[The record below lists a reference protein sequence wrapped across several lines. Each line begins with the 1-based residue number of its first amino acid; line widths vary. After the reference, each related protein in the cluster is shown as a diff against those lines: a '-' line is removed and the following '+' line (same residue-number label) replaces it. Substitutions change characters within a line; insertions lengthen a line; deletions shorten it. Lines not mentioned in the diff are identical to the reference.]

1 MKTQA
6 RVVVIG
12 GGVVGCSVLYHL
24 TKLGWTDVMLIER
37 SELTSGSTWHAAGG
51 MHTLNSDPNVAKLQ
65 DYTIRLYKEIE
76 EISGQ
81 SCGVHMTG
89 GFMLAATPE
98 RLDYLKTARAK
109 ARVLGMDTELVG
121 MEEVG
126 RQHPLID
133 TSHFLGALWDP
144 NEGHVDPSGVTH
156 AYAKAARLK
165 GAEIVLRNPVKE
177 LVATSDGHWQ
187 VVTEQGTVTA
197 EIVINAG
204 GLWAREVGRMVG
216 IELPVL
222 AMEHHYL
229 ITEEIPEIVAYNTE
243 RGREMP
249 HAIDFEAEL
258 YSRQEGKGMVIGT
271 YEKACVPWSPKDTP
285 WDFGHELLQP
295 DFDRIAPSLDLAFRH
310 FPPLAKAGI
319 KQAING
325 PFTFAPD
332 GNPLVGP
339 VPGLRN
345 FWCACGVMAGFSQG
359 GGVGL
364 MLAQWLI
371 EGEPEMDIFAMDVGR
386 FGDIASRAFTRA
398 KVQENSSRRFSIT
411 FPNEELPVAR
421 PLRTTPAYDLL
432 KSKGAVFG
440 AAVGLE
446 HALWFAPDGEPAVE
460 ATSFRRSNAFGPTG
474 VEAKAVRETVGVLEI
489 ANFAKHEISGSGAEA
504 FLDRILAGRLPRP
517 GRMALSPMLSPK
529 GRLLGDLTVSRLS
542 DDRFLIV
549 GSAAAQ
555 EVHQRWFADH
565 APASGV
571 SLRNR
576 TRELAGF
583 AIAGPNSRALLARL
597 TDEDISNGAFPFR
610 SIRRLDIGHTSAWVA
625 RISYTGEL
633 GYEIYAPFDHQRGLL
648 LALLAA
654 GEGLGVRLFGGR
666 ALNALRLEK
675 GFGAWLRE
683 FTPGLGPVES
693 GLDRFIADKPGYI
706 GRDAYL
712 AARDAGST
720 QTLALLEI
728 DATDA
733 DAWRDEPIDV
743 GDRTVGFVTSGG
755 YGYAAGRSLALAYID
770 TGFLNEPLEVEI
782 LGERKAARVLA
793 EPPIDPTGSRMRG

>member
-1 MKTQA
+1 MKSQA

-51 MHTLNSDPNVAKLQ
+51 MHTLNADPNVAKLQ

-89 GFMLAATPE
+89 GFMLAADKD

-121 MEEVG
+121 MDEVG
-126 RQHPLID
+126 RDHPLID
-133 TSHFLGALWDP
+133 TSHFVGALWDP

-156 AYAKAARLK
+156 AYAKAARIK

-177 LVATSDGHWQ
+177 LIATPDGHWK
-187 VVTEQGTVTA
+187 VVTEQGTVDA
-197 EIVINAG
+197 EVVINAG

-229 ITEEIPEIVAYNTE
+229 ITEEIPEIVAYNKE

-249 HAIDFEAEL
+249 HAIDFAAEL
-258 YSRQEGKGMVIGT
+258 YSRQEGRGMVIGT

-295 DFDRIAPSLDLAFRH
+295 DFDRIGPSLDLAFSH

-319 KQAING
+319 RQAING

-364 MLAQWLI
+364 MLSQWLV
-371 EGEPEMDIFAMDVGR
+371 EGEPEVDIFAMDVAR
-386 FGDIASRAFTRA
+386 FGDFASRGYTRA
-398 KVQENSSRRFSIT
+398 KVQENYSRRFSIT
-411 FPNEELPVAR
+411 YPNEELPAGR

-432 KSKGAVFG
+432 KARGAVFG

-446 HALWFAPDGEPAVE
+446 YPLWFAAAGETAVE
-460 ATSFRRSNAFGPTG
+460 TPTFRRSNAFGPTDA
-474 VEAKAVRETVGVLEI
+474 EAKAVRAGVGIMEI
-489 ANFAKHEISGSGAEA
+489 ASYAKHEISGAGAEA
-504 FLDRILAGRLPRP
+504 LLDRLLAGRLPNP
-517 GRMALSPMLSPK
+517 GRMTLSPMLSPK
-529 GRLLGDLTVSRLS
+529 GRLMGDLTVARLAA
-542 DDRFLIV
+542 DRFLVV

-555 EVHQRWFADH
+555 EAHQRWFADH
-565 APASGV
+565 APAGGV
-571 SLRNR
+571 TLRNR

-583 AIAGPNSRALLARL
+583 AIAGPRSRELLARL
-597 TDEDISNGAFPFR
+597 TDEDVSGNAFPFR
-610 SIRRLDIGHTSAWVA
+610 SIRKIDVGLTSAWVA

-633 GYEIYAPFDHQRGLL
+633 GYEIYAPVDHQRALL
-648 LALLAA
+648 TALLAA
-654 GEGLGVRLFGGR
+654 GEDLGVRLFGGR
-666 ALNALRLEK
+666 ALNSLRLEK

-683 FTPGLGPVES
+683 FAPSYGPVES
-693 GLDRFIADKPGYI
+693 GMDRFIADKPGYI
-706 GRDAYL
+706 GRDAFL
-712 AARDAGST
+712 ASRDASPPRR
-720 QTLALLEI
+720 LVLLEI

-733 DAWRDEPIDV
+733 DAWHDEPVDAA
-743 GDRTVGFVTSGG
+743 DRTVGFVTSGG
-755 YGYAAGRSLALAYID
+755 YGHTVGRSLALAYVD
-770 TGFLNEPLEVEI
+770 TDSLEADLNVEI
-782 LGERKAARVLA
+782 LGDRRPARVLPA
-793 EPPIDPTGSRMRG
+793 PPVDPSGSRMRE

>member
-1 MKTQA
+1 MKSHA

-51 MHTLNSDPNVAKLQ
+51 MHTLNADPNVAKLQ
-65 DYTIRLYKEIE
+65 DYTIRLYREIE

-89 GFMLAATPE
+89 GFMLAATKE

-126 RQHPLID
+126 REHPLID

-144 NEGHVDPSGVTH
+144 NEDHVDPSGVTH

-165 GAEIVLRNPVKE
+165 GAEIVLRNPVKA
-177 LVATSDGHWQ
+177 LVATTDGHWL
-187 VVTEQGTVTA
+187 VVTEQGTVQA
-197 EIVINAG
+197 EVVINAG

-229 ITEEIPEIVAYNTE
+229 ITEEIPEIVAYNQE

-258 YSRQEGKGMVIGT
+258 YSRQEGRGMVIGT

-295 DFDRIAPSLDLAFRH
+295 DFDRIPPSLDVAFQH
-310 FPPLAKAGI
+310 FPPLARAGI

-364 MLAQWLI
+364 MLSQWLV
-371 EGEPEMDIFAMDVGR
+371 EGEPEVDIFAMDVAR
-386 FGDIASRAFTRA
+386 FGDFASRGYARA
-398 KVQENSSRRFSIT
+398 KVQENYSRRFSIT
-411 FPNEELPVAR
+411 YPTEELPVAR

-432 KSKGAVFG
+432 KARGAVFG

-446 HALWFAPDGEPAVE
+446 HPLWFAGEGETAAETP
-460 ATSFRRSNAFGPTG
+460 TFRRSNAFGPTDA
-474 VEAKAVRETVGVLEI
+474 ESKAVRDCVVIMEI
-489 ANFAKHEISGSGAEA
+489 ATYAKHEVSGPGAEA
-504 FLDRILAGRLPRP
+504 LLDDVSGDTIAFHQFGDEGLAVADG
-517 GRMALSPMLSPK
+517 GQAALL
-529 GRLLGDLTVSRLS
+529 
-542 DDRFLIV
+542 
-549 GSAAAQ
+549 Q
-555 EVHQRWFADH
+555 EGCR
-565 APASGV
+565 
-571 SLRNR
+571 
-576 TRELAGF
+576 
-583 AIAGPNSRALLARL
+583 SRAA
-597 TDEDISNGAFPFR
+597 
-610 SIRRLDIGHTSAWVA
+610 
-625 RISYTGEL
+625 
-633 GYEIYAPFDHQRGLL
+633 
-648 LALLAA
+648 
-654 GEGLGVRLFGGR
+654 
-666 ALNALRLEK
+666 
-675 GFGAWLRE
+675 
-683 FTPGLGPVES
+683 
-693 GLDRFIADKPGYI
+693 
-706 GRDAYL
+706 
-712 AARDAGST
+712 
-720 QTLALLEI
+720 
-728 DATDA
+728 
-733 DAWRDEPIDV
+733 
-743 GDRTVGFVTSGG
+743 
-755 YGYAAGRSLALAYID
+755 
-770 TGFLNEPLEVEI
+770 
-782 LGERKAARVLA
+782 
-793 EPPIDPTGSRMRG
+793 

>member
-1 MKTQA
+1 MKSQA

-51 MHTLNSDPNVAKLQ
+51 MHTLNADPNVAKLQ
-65 DYTIRLYKEIE
+65 DYTIRLYQEIE
-76 EISGQ
+76 AISGQ

-89 GFMLAATPE
+89 GFMLAADKD

-121 MEEVG
+121 MDEVG
-126 RQHPLID
+126 REHPLID

-156 AYAKAARLK
+156 AYAKAARLQ

-177 LVATSDGHWQ
+177 LIATADGHWK
-187 VVTEQGTVTA
+187 VVTEQGTVDA
-197 EIVINAG
+197 EVVINAG

-229 ITEEIPEIVAYNTE
+229 ITEEIPEIVAYNKE
-243 RGREMP
+243 RGKEMP
-249 HAIDFEAEL
+249 HAIDFAAEL
-258 YSRQEGKGMVIGT
+258 YSRQEGRGMVIGT

-295 DFDRIAPSLDLAFRH
+295 DFDRIGPSLDMAFRH
-310 FPPLAKAGI
+310 FPPLATAGI

-364 MLAQWLI
+364 MLAQWLV
-371 EGEPEMDIFAMDVGR
+371 EGEPEMDIFAMDVAR
-386 FGDIASRAFTRA
+386 FGDFASRGYARA
-398 KVQENSSRRFSIT
+398 KVQENYSRRFSIT
-411 FPNEELPVAR
+411 FPNEELPAAR

-432 KSKGAVFG
+432 KSAGAVFG

-446 HALWFAPDGEPAVE
+446 HALWFAPAGESAVE
-460 ATSFRRSNAFGPTG
+460 TPTFRRSNAFGPTAA
-474 VEAKAVRETVGVLEI
+474 EARAVREAVGILEI
-489 ANFAKHEISGSGAEA
+489 ANFAKHEVAGPGAEA
-504 FLDRILAGRLPRP
+504 FLDRVLAGRLPRL
-517 GRMALSPMLSPK
+517 GRTALSPMLAPS
-529 GRLLGDLTVSRLS
+529 GRLLGDLTVSRLA

-555 EVHQRWFADH
+555 EAHQRWFADH
-565 APASGV
+565 APAAGV

-583 AIAGPNSRALLARL
+583 AIAGPRSRELLARL
-597 TDEDISNGAFPFR
+597 TDEDLSREGFPFLA
-610 SIRRLDIGHTSAWVA
+610 IRRMDVGTTSALVA

-633 GYEIYAPFDHQRGLL
+633 GYEIYAPLDHQRTLL
-648 LALLAA
+648 VDLLAA

-683 FTPGLGPVES
+683 YAPGYGPVES
-693 GLDRFIADKPGYI
+693 GLDRFIADKPGFI
-706 GRDAYL
+706 GRDAFL
-712 AARDAGST
+712 AARDAGPERR
-720 QTLALLEI
+720 LVLLEV

-733 DAWRDEPIDV
+733 DAWRDEPVDSD
-743 GDRTVGFVTSGG
+743 GRTVGFVTSGG
-755 YGYAAGRSLALAYID
+755 YGHTIGRSLALAYLD
-770 TGFLNEPLEVEI
+770 VGFMEAPLDIEI
-782 LGERKAARVLA
+782 LGERRAARVLA
-793 EPPIDPTGSRMRG
+793 EPPVDPAGARMRS

>member
-1 MKTQA
+1 MKSQA

-51 MHTLNSDPNVAKLQ
+51 MHTLNADPNVAKLQ

-89 GFMLAATPE
+89 GFMLAATKE

-109 ARVLGMDTELVG
+109 ARVLDMDTDLVG
-121 MEEVG
+121 MDEVG
-126 RQHPLID
+126 RMHPLID

-156 AYAKAARLK
+156 ACARAARIK
-165 GAEIVLRNPVKE
+165 GAEIVLRNPVRE
-177 LVATSDGHWQ
+177 LIATPDGHWQ
-187 VVTEQGTVTA
+187 VVTEQGSVTA
-197 EIVINAG
+197 EVVINAG
-204 GLWAREVGRMVG
+204 GLWAREIGRMVG

-229 ITEEIPEIVAYNTE
+229 ITEEIPEIVAYNRE
-243 RGREMP
+243 HGREMP

-258 YSRQEGKGMVIGT
+258 YSRQEGRGMVIGT

-295 DFDRIAPSLDLAFRH
+295 DFDRISPSLDVAFRH
-310 FPPLAKAGI
+310 FPPLATAGI

-364 MLAQWLI
+364 MLSQWLV
-371 EGEPEMDIFAMDVGR
+371 EGEPEVDIFAMDVAR
-386 FGDIASRAFTRA
+386 FGDFASRGYTRA
-398 KVQENSSRRFSIT
+398 KVQENYSRRFSIT
-411 FPNEELPVAR
+411 FPNEELPAAR

-432 KSKGAVFG
+432 KSAGAVFG

-446 HALWFAPDGEPAVE
+446 HPLWFAPAGEPAVE
-460 ATSFRRSNAFGPTG
+460 TPTFRRSNAFGPTDA
-474 VEAKAVRETVGVLEI
+474 EARAVRQGVGILEI
-489 ANFAKHEISGSGAEA
+489 ATYAKHEVSGPGAEA
-504 FLDRILAGRLPRP
+504 LLDRVLAGRLPAP
-517 GRMALSPMLSPK
+517 GRMTLSPMLSPK
-529 GRLLGDLTVSRLS
+529 GRLLGDLTVARLAG
-542 DDRFLIV
+542 DRFLVV

-571 SLRNR
+571 TLRNR

-583 AIAGPNSRALLARL
+583 AVAGPRSRELLARL
-597 TDEDISNGAFPFR
+597 TDEDVSGNAMPFR
-610 SIRRLDIGHTSAWVA
+610 AIRKIDLGTTSAWVA

-633 GYEIYAPFDHQRGLL
+633 GYEIYAPLDHQRRLL
-648 LALLAA
+648 TDLLAA
-654 GEGLGVRLFGGR
+654 GEGLGVRLFGSR

-683 FTPGLGPVES
+683 FAPSYGPAES
-693 GLDRFIADKPGYI
+693 GLARFIADKPGYI
-706 GRDAYL
+706 GRDAFL
-712 AARDAGST
+712 ASRDVPPARR
-720 QTLALLEI
+720 LVLLEM

-733 DAWRDEPIDV
+733 DAWRDEPVDA

-755 YGYAAGRSLALAYID
+755 YGHTIGRSLALAYVD
-770 TGFLNEPLEVEI
+770 GGFLDADLTVEI
-782 LGERKAARVLA
+782 LGDRRPARVLT
-793 EPPIDPTGSRMRG
+793 EPPVDPSGSRMRG

>member
-386 FGDIASRAFTRA
+386 FGDFASRAFTRA
-398 KVQENSSRRFSIT
+398 KVQENYSRRFSIT

>member
-1 MKTQA
+1 MKSHA

-51 MHTLNSDPNVAKLQ
+51 MHTLNADPNVAKLQ

-76 EISGQ
+76 ELSGQ

-89 GFMLAATPE
+89 GFMLAADKD
-98 RLDYLKTARAK
+98 RLDYLKTTRAK

-121 MEEVG
+121 MDEVA
-126 RQHPLID
+126 REHPLID
-133 TSHFLGALWDP
+133 TSHFVGALWDP

-156 AYAKAARLK
+156 AYARSARLK

-177 LVATSDGHWQ
+177 LVATPDGHWK
-187 VVTEQGTVTA
+187 VVTEQGTVAA
-197 EIVINAG
+197 EVVINAG

-216 IELPVL
+216 IELPLL

-229 ITEEIPEIVAYNTE
+229 ITEEIPEIVAYNQA
-243 RGREMP
+243 RGKEMP
-249 HAIDFEAEL
+249 HAIDFAAEL
-258 YSRQEGKGMVIGT
+258 YSRQEGRGMVIGT
-271 YEKACVPWSPKDTP
+271 YEKACVPWSPKTTP

-295 DFDRIAPSLDLAFRH
+295 DFDRIGPSLDMAFQH
-310 FPPLAKAGI
+310 FPPLATAGI
-319 KQAING
+319 KRAING
-325 PFTFAPD
+325 PFVFAPD

-364 MLAQWLI
+364 MLSQWLV
-371 EGEPEMDIFAMDVGR
+371 EGEPEMDIFAMDVAR
-386 FGDIASRAFTRA
+386 FGDFASRGYARA
-398 KVQENSSRRFSIT
+398 KVQENYSRRFSIT
-411 FPNEELPVAR
+411 FPNEELPAAR

-432 KSKGAVFG
+432 KAKGAVFG
-440 AAVGLE
+440 ASVGLE
-446 HALWFAPDGEPAVE
+446 HALWFAPEGQPAVE
-460 ATSFRRSNAFGPTG
+460 TPMFRRSNAFGPTG
-474 VEAKAVRETVGVLEI
+474 EEARAVRSAVGVLEI
-489 ANFAKHEISGSGAEA
+489 ANFAKHEVSGPAAEA
-504 FLDRILAGRLPRP
+504 FLDRVLAGRLPRP
-517 GRMALSPMLSPK
+517 GRIALSPMLSPR
-529 GRLLGDLTVSRLS
+529 GRLLGDLTVARLA

-555 EVHQRWFADH
+555 EAHQRWFADN

-571 SLRNR
+571 TLRNR
-576 TRELAGF
+576 TRDLAGF
-583 AIAGPNSRALLARL
+583 AIAGPKARELLSRL
-597 TDEDISNGAFPFR
+597 TDEDVSREAFPFLAV
-610 SIRRLDIGHTSAWVA
+610 RRMDVEATSALVA

-633 GYEIYAPFDHQRGLL
+633 GYEIYAPLDHQRALL
-648 LALLAA
+648 TALLAA

-683 FTPGLGPVES
+683 YATGYGPVES
-693 GLDRFIADKPGYI
+693 GLDRFVADKPGYI
-706 GRDAYL
+706 GRDAFL
-712 AARDAGST
+712 ATRAKGAARR
-720 QTLALLEI
+720 LVLLEV
-728 DATDA
+728 DAADA
-733 DAWRDEPIDV
+733 DAWRDEPLDA
-743 GDRTVGFVTSGG
+743 GGRTVGFVTSGG
-755 YGYAAGRSLALAYID
+755 YGHTVGRSLAMAY
-770 TGFLNEPLEVEI
+770 LESGHDGSGLTVEI
-782 LGERKAARVLA
+782 LGERRPARVLA
-793 EPPIDPTGSRMRG
+793 EPPVDPSGARMRG

>member
-1 MKTQA
+1 MKSHA

-51 MHTLNSDPNVAKLQ
+51 MHTLNADPNVAKLQ

-89 GFMLAATPE
+89 GFMLAADKD

-121 MEEVG
+121 MDVVG
-126 RQHPLID
+126 RDHPLID
-133 TSHFLGALWDP
+133 TSHFVGALWDP

-177 LVATSDGHWQ
+177 LVATADGHWQ
-187 VVTEQGTVTA
+187 VVTEQGTVQA
-197 EIVINAG
+197 EVVINAG

-229 ITEEIPEIVAYNTE
+229 ITEEIPEIVAYNQE

-249 HAIDFEAEL
+249 HAIDFSAEL
-258 YSRQEGKGMVIGT
+258 YSRQEGRGMVIGT

-295 DFDRIAPSLDLAFRH
+295 DFDRIGPSLDLAFQH
-310 FPPLAKAGI
+310 FPPLARAGI

-364 MLAQWLI
+364 MLSQWLV
-371 EGEPEMDIFAMDVGR
+371 EGEPEVDIFAMDVAR
-386 FGDIASRAFTRA
+386 FGDFASRGYARA
-398 KVQENSSRRFSIT
+398 KVQENYSRRFSIT
-411 FPNEELPVAR
+411 YPNEELPAAR

-432 KSKGAVFG
+432 KAKGAVFG

-446 HALWFAPDGEPAVE
+446 YPLWFAPEGETAVE
-460 ATSFRRSNAFGPTG
+460 TPTFRRSNAFGPTDA
-474 VEAKAVRETVGVLEI
+474 EAKAVRDGVGIMEI
-489 ANFAKHEISGSGAEA
+489 ATYAKHEVAGPGAEA
-504 FLDRILAGRLPRP
+504 LLDKVLAGRLPNT
-517 GRMALSPMLSPK
+517 GRMTLSPMLSPK
-529 GRLLGDLTVSRLS
+529 GRLLGDLTVARLAA
-542 DDRFLIV
+542 DRFLIV

-555 EVHQRWFADH
+555 EAHQRWFADH
-565 APASGV
+565 APATGV
-571 SLRNR
+571 TLRNR

-583 AIAGPNSRALLARL
+583 AIAGPKSRELLARL
-597 TDEDISNGAFPFR
+597 TDEDVTGNAFPFR
-610 SIRRLDIGHTSAWVA
+610 SIRRFDVGLTNAWVA

-633 GYEIYAPFDHQRGLL
+633 GYEIYAPVDHQRALL
-648 LALLAA
+648 QALLAA
-654 GEGLGVRLFGGR
+654 GDDLGVRPFGSR

-683 FTPGLGPVES
+683 FAPSYGPVES
-693 GLDRFIADKPGYI
+693 GMDRFVADKPGFI
-706 GRDAYL
+706 GRDAFL
-712 AARDAGST
+712 ASRDTPPSRR
-720 QTLALLEI
+720 LVLLEV
-728 DATDA
+728 DAADA
-733 DAWRDEPIDV
+733 DAWRDEPVDA

-755 YGYAAGRSLALAYID
+755 FGHSVGRSLALAYLD
-770 TGFLNEPLEVEI
+770 TGFLDADLTVEI
-782 LGERKAARVLA
+782 LGDRRPARVLA
-793 EPPIDPTGSRMRG
+793 EPPVDPSGSRMRG

>member
-1 MKTQA
+1 MKSQA

-24 TKLGWTDVMLIER
+24 TKLGWADVMLIER

-51 MHTLNSDPNVAKLQ
+51 MHTLNADPNVAKLQ

-76 EISGQ
+76 AISGQ

-89 GFMLAATPE
+89 GFMLAADKD
-98 RLDYLKTARAK
+98 RLDYLRTARAK

-121 MEEVG
+121 MDEVG
-126 RQHPLID
+126 REHPLID

-156 AYAKAARLK
+156 AYAKAARIQ
-165 GAEIVLRNPVKE
+165 GAEIVLRNPVRE
-177 LVATSDGHWQ
+177 LVATTDGGWK
-187 VVTEQGTVTA
+187 VVTEQGTVDA

-204 GLWAREVGRMVG
+204 GLWAREIGRMVG

-229 ITEEIPEIVAYNTE
+229 ITEEIPEIVAYNRE

-258 YSRQEGKGMVIGT
+258 YSRQEGRGMVIGT

-295 DFDRIAPSLDLAFRH
+295 DFDRIGPSLDLAFSH
-310 FPPLAKAGI
+310 FPPLATAGI

-364 MLAQWLI
+364 MLSQWLV
-371 EGEPEMDIFAMDVGR
+371 EGEPEVDIFAMDVGR
-386 FGDIASRAFTRA
+386 FGDFASRGYARA
-398 KVQENSSRRFSIT
+398 KVQENYSRRFSIT
-411 FPNEELPVAR
+411 YPNEELPAAR

-432 KSKGAVFG
+432 KANGAVFG
-440 AAVGLE
+440 ASAGLE
-446 HALWFAPDGEPAVE
+446 HALWFAAPGEDTVE
-460 ATSFRRSNAFGPTG
+460 TPTFRRSNAFGPTDE
-474 VEAKAVRETVGVLEI
+474 EARAVRETAGILEI
-489 ANFAKHEISGSGAEA
+489 ASYAKHEVSGPGAEA
-504 FLDRILAGRLPRP
+504 LLDRLLAGRLPKP
-517 GRMALSPMLSPK
+517 GRMTLSPMLSPK
-529 GRLLGDLTVSRLS
+529 GRLLGDLTVARLA

-571 SLRNR
+571 TLRNR

-583 AIAGPNSRALLARL
+583 AVAGPNSRELLARL
-597 TDEDISNGAFPFR
+597 TDEDVSAAAFPFR
-610 SIRRLDIGHTSAWVA
+610 SVRRFDVGLTNAWVA

-633 GYEIYAPFDHQRGLL
+633 GYEIYSPVDHQRAMLQ
-648 LALLAA
+648 ALLAA

-683 FTPGLGPVES
+683 FAPSYGPVES

-712 AARDAGST
+712 ASREKPPARR
-720 QTLALLEI
+720 LVLLEVE
-728 DATDA
+728 AEGA
-733 DAWRDEPIDV
+733 DAARDEPVDA

-755 YGYAAGRSLALAYID
+755 YGHSIGRSLALAYVD
-770 TGFLNEPLEVEI
+770 TGFLDAELTVEI
-782 LGERKAARVLA
+782 LGDRCPARVLA
-793 EPPIDPTGSRMRG
+793 EPPVDPSGARMRG